1 MKDVFTYYIIFINS
15 ISFLTIYIDKKK
27 AIKKKWRIKESTLIF
42 LSVIGGSLGTYIG
55 MYTFKHKIR
64 HLKFNLGIPII
75 ILFQLSIYF
84 LLKK

>member
-27 AIKKKWRIKESTLIF
+27 AINKKWRIKESTLIF

>member
-1 MKDVFTYYIIFINS
+1 MKDVFTYYIIFINL

-42 LSVIGGSLGTYIG
+42 LSIIGGSLGTYIS

>member
-1 MKDVFTYYIIFINS
+1 MKDIFTYYILFINL
-15 ISFLTIYIDKKK
+15 IAFLTIYIDKKK
-27 AIKKKWRIKESTLIF
+27 AINRKWRIKESSLIF
-42 LSVIGGSLGTYIG
+42 LSIIGGSLGTYIG
-55 MYTFKHKIR
+55 MYTFRHKIR